1 MSRMPPAANTD
12 WLTPLPLTS
21 ALVPLPVSPRP
32 EYQPEH
38 EAGVHA
44 AGAAPAALTGPL
56 IAAGRS
62 AAIVSDGAASHES
75 ASATRIAL
83 AIEDAVTALV
93 NQVRITR
100 CRSHRRTRSA
110 GGCRFGSRRECRD
123 LLQ

>member
-12 WLTPLPLTS
+12 WLTPLPPIS

-32 EYQPEH
+32 KYQPEH

-44 AGAAPAALTGPL
+44 GGAAAAALTGPL

-62 AAIVSDGAASHES
+62 AAIVSGGAISHDS
-75 ASATRIAL
+75 ASATSITL

-93 NQVRITR
+93 NQVRIT
-100 CRSHRRTRSA
+100 
-110 GGCRFGSRRECRD
+110 
-123 LLQ
+123 QV